1 MNLSRGVICK
11 NMVEKVTGYVTAP
24 RPVTAVP
31 WSGVWPPG
39 PGSRAEMAPEC
50 WDVSTAH
57 PGRHMRSGRGP
68 EAGGRPPRC
77 KSSLPRSEPCDP
89 GPPRAPHADFLAG
102 MVGRLQLGTPR
113 SLERMRPRLCPA
125 AHAPRSGP
133 TYQALP
139 RGTQRWWPSSETRG
153 WTPPGNVQTT
163 SADPRGRCCGHG
175 SQQRGIAVGTSTIT
189 AKVYSASAGSGRC
202 SRAFRVPS
210 PVLLVTACPVVVL
223 LSSCCAEETEAQRCF
238 RHSSQSHIWRTAEPG
253 FQPR

>member
-1 MNLSRGVICK
+1 MGGDPRLAAGHLGASPHSPARNC
-11 NMVEKVTGYVTAP
+11 VTP
-24 RPVTAVP
+24 D
-31 WSGVWPPG
+31 
-39 PGSRAEMAPEC
+39 C
-50 WDVSTAH
+50 
-57 PGRHMRSGRGP
+57 RGP
-68 EAGGRPPRC
+68 RTPTSWLVWLGVCSWGPLALWSACAPAFAQQPMRLGR
-77 KSSLPRSEPCDP
+77 
-89 GPPRAPHADFLAG
+89 
-102 MVGRLQLGTPR
+102 VQ
-113 SLERMRPRLCPA
+113 
-125 AHAPRSGP
+125 
-133 TYQALP
+133 LP

-189 AKVYSASAGSGRC
+189 AKVYSASAGGGRC
-202 SRAFRVPS
+202 SRAFCVPS